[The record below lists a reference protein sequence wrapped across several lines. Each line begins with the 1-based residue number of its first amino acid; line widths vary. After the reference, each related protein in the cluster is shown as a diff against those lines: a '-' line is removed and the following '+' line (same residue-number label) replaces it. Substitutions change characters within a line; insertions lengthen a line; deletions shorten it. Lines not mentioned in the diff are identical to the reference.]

1 MAANNVEKFAA
12 ELKLPVETL
21 LDQLRAAGVVKSAGT
36 DSLTE
41 TDKEQLLSSLRKAHG
56 SDEAPRKKITLTKR
70 QTTEIRQA
78 DGSGKSRTIQVEVR
92 TKRVFVKREA
102 GEAAEPAASE
112 PAAPVVSEQE
122 LAQREAESR
131 RQSELLARQE
141 AELKEKQERLE
152 REREREARALQEAE
166 EAARAVEATK
176 ESSTKSSSA
185 AAKASAVQERARKAA
200 EDAAKSV
207 EARRAVEDEVAAI
220 NKLMTAARSGK
231 LAATA
236 RAPEKAAEEAAPSTT
251 LHKPAVKKAEGK
263 AEGDERP
270 KEKKNEKQLKASQL
284 SSTWQDDAAKRRTIK
299 TRGDLSGGAGG

>member
-92 TKRVFVKREA
+92 KKRVFVKREA
-102 GEAAEPAASE
+102 GEAAEPAAAE

-166 EAARAVEATK
+166 EAARAVEASK
-176 ESSTKSSSA
+176 ESSSKSSAA
-185 AAKASAVQERARKAA
+185 AAKASAV
-200 EDAAKSV
+200 
-207 EARRAVEDEVAAI
+207 
-220 NKLMTAARSGK
+220 
-231 LAATA
+231 
-236 RAPEKAAEEAAPSTT
+236 
-251 LHKPAVKKAEGK
+251 
-263 AEGDERP
+263 
-270 KEKKNEKQLKASQL
+270 
-284 SSTWQDDAAKRRTIK
+284 
-299 TRGDLSGGAGG
+299 